1 MVWEIF
7 RGILQ
12 LSGYPENPLGE
23 SGGDVEAV
31 WTLGHSRLVSRENAV
46 PPCVWRAG
54 GMFTKSARVS
64 ITQLGV
70 LKTTENLLNAP
81 GYYCIPH
88 VFLPGWLLCYL
99 YHCLLI

>member
-23 SGGDVEAV
+23 SGGDIEAV

-54 GMFTKSARVS
+54 G
-64 ITQLGV
+64 
-70 LKTTENLLNAP
+70 
-81 GYYCIPH
+81 
-88 VFLPGWLLCYL
+88 
-99 YHCLLI
+99 CLRRAHA